1 MIKPYELIYVI
12 KESEIE
18 HVELKNKRI
27 MKTIKYLVMG
37 VLLAGFSATANA
49 QEEELNAALQ
59 GIKSKAP
66 DAAKLA
72 TVAYKK
78 NKKNP
83 EALLKI
89 ARTYFEQKD
98 TAGARLFANY
108 ANEAGK
114 PKYQFAP
121 AYLLLGDIESA
132 YGTDGGK
139 AAGYYNQ
146 AINFDPKNPEG
157 YKKWA
162 MVYRKIS
169 PKQAAAKLQEMKVQ
183 CPNEDIDAFTAHIY
197 MLAGDEKQA
206 YENYMK
212 ADINKLD
219 KGQLNEFARCSYF
232 TGHFEDAL
240 RASEA
245 GIKLVPRNP
254 TFNRLAMFSNYELKN
269 YDAAKNYINKYFNET
284 DSATFSEYDHFYTAL
299 IYQALEDKINMYEQY
314 EKALQL
320 VNDSSMIKRWAIQ
333 KAVSDSYL
341 KDQEFEKAIRYYND
355 MLDSKP
361 DVNFDDHEGLA
372 NIYSKYGDAD
382 PAKKAEYVNKAV
394 EIFRNAGVKFPIQQ
408 VYATYMAASTINK
421 IDDNMKNSLAKPDY
435 MKVIELLGT
444 KADRTKGEDT
454 MLKTAYHY
462 MMFNS
467 YINKNVAG
475 AKDYADKILA
485 IDPEY
490 KPALEIKNLK

>member
-1 MIKPYELIYVI
+1 
-12 KESEIE
+12 
-18 HVELKNKRI
+18 
-27 MKTIKYLVMG
+27 MKAIKYFLMS

-49 QEEELNAALQ
+49 QEAELNAALD

-66 DAAKLA
+66 NVADLAKN
-72 TVAYKK
+72 AYKK
-78 NKKNP
+78 NKKDP
-83 EALLKI
+83 AALMKI
-89 ARTYFEQKD
+89 ARAYFEQKD
-98 TAGARLFANY
+98 TAGAIKFANY

-114 PKYQFAP
+114 PKYQYAP

-169 PKQAAAKLQEMKVQ
+169 PSQAAKKLQDMKVN

-206 YENYMK
+206 YENYKK
-212 ADINKLD
+212 ADISKLD
-219 KGQLNEFARCSYF
+219 KSGLNEFVRCSYF
-232 TGHFEDAL
+232 TGHFQDAL
-240 RASEA
+240 NAAEA
-245 GIKLVPRNP
+245 GIKLEPRNP

-269 YDAAKNYINKYFNET
+269 YEAAKSYINKYFNET
-284 DSATFSEYDHFYTAL
+284 DSAKFSEYDHFYTAL
-299 IYQALEDKINMYEQY
+299 IYQALEDNANAYKQFD
-314 EKALQL
+314 KALEL
-320 VNDSSMIKRWAIQ
+320 VNDSSMIKRWAIL
-333 KAVSDSYL
+333 KTVSDSYL
-341 KDQEFEKAIRYYND
+341 KEKEFEMAIKYYND
-355 MLDSKP
+355 YLACKP

-372 NIYSKYGDAD
+372 NIYSKYGDAN
-382 PAKKAEYVNKAV
+382 PAKKAEMLQMAV
-394 EIFRNAGVKFPIQQ
+394 DLFRAAGEKFPIQQ
-408 VYATYMAASTINK
+408 VYATYMAASNVNK
-421 IDDNMKNSLAKPDY
+421 LDDNMKNSLAKADY
-435 MKVIELLGT
+435 LKVIELLAN
-444 KADRTKGEDT
+444 KADRTKGDNT

-475 AKDYADKILA
+475 AKDYADKILE